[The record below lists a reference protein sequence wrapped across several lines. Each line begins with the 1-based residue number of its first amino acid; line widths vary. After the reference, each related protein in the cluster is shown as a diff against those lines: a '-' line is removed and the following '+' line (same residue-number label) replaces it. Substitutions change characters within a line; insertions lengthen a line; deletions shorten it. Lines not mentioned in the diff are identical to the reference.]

1 MQKSTR
7 VLKKIHTIRDLRSE
21 VYKILRTAITNGVIE
36 PGTRL
41 KEADLVEELAVS
53 RTPIREALNQ
63 LSKEGLVNIIPRKGA
78 FVKRWTKQEALE
90 VLILREALEGLAGRL
105 AAGKMSNRDIDAL
118 EALMADY
125 ENGSLEY
132 VEVDKRFHE
141 GIVNACGMERLK
153 ELIGNLYD
161 SLQMR
166 KILALSFNNEERI
179 MESIEEHRS
188 IISAL
193 RAGDEDEVEKAIK
206 DNFQKT
212 RAIVEQLAEE

>member
-1 MQKSTR
+1 MQKRPR
-7 VLKKIHTIRDLRSE
+7 VLKKIHTTRDLKSE
-21 VYKILRTAITNGVIE
+21 VYKILRTAITGGALE

-41 KEADLVEELAVS
+41 KEADLVDELAVS

-63 LSKEGLVNIIPRKGA
+63 LSKEGLVKIIPRKGA
-78 FVKRWTKQEALE
+78 FVTRWTKQEALE

-105 AAGKMSNRDIDAL
+105 AACKMSNRAIDAL

-125 ENGSLEY
+125 ENGSRDY
-132 VEVDKRFHE
+132 VEADKLFHE
-141 GIVNACGMERLK
+141 GIVKACGMERLK

-161 SLQMR
+161 SLQMG
-166 KILALSFNNEERI
+166 KILALSFNSEERI
-179 MESIEEHRS
+179 TESMAEHRN

-193 RAGDEDEVEKAIK
+193 RSGKEDEVEKAIK

-212 RAIVEQLAEE
+212 RAIVEQLAED

>member
-1 MQKSTR
+1 
-7 VLKKIHTIRDLRSE
+7 
-21 VYKILRTAITNGVIE
+21 
-36 PGTRL
+36 
-41 KEADLVEELAVS
+41 VS

-63 LSKEGLVNIIPRKGA
+63 LSKEGLVKIIPRKGA
-78 FVKRWTKQEALE
+78 FVVRWTKQEALE

-105 AAGKMSNRDIDAL
+105 ATAKMSDEDIDAL
-118 EALMADY
+118 EALMTDY

-132 VEVDKRFHE
+132 VEADRRFHE

-161 SLQMR
+161 SLQMG
-166 KILALSFNNEERI
+166 KVLALSFTNEERI
-179 MESIEEHRS
+179 SESMAEHRN

-193 RAGDEDEVEKAIK
+193 RVGDEDEVEKAIK

-212 RAIVEQLAEE
+212 RAIVEQLVEE

>member
-1 MQKSTR
+1 MQKR
-7 VLKKIHTIRDLRSE
+7 PPALKKIHTIRDLRGE

-41 KEADLVEELAVS
+41 KEVDLGEELAVS

-63 LSKEGLVNIIPRKGA
+63 LSKEGLVKIIPRKGA
-78 FVKRWTKQEALE
+78 FVVRWTKQEALE

-105 AAGKMSNRDIDAL
+105 ATAKMSDEDIDAL
-118 EALMADY
+118 EALMTDY

-132 VEVDKRFHE
+132 VEADRRFHE

-161 SLQMR
+161 SLQMG
-166 KILALSFNNEERI
+166 KVLALSFTNEERI
-179 MESIEEHRS
+179 SESMAEHRN

-193 RAGDEDEVEKAIK
+193 RVGDEDEVEKAIK

-212 RAIVEQLAEE
+212 RAIVEQLVEE